1 MERAGVGVFVV
12 ADSVSFRSGRREA
25 AHHRA
30 RRRGAAR
37 ARVPRVPRQAP
48 PRGRADR
55 AGARRN
61 GARARPRDRRRDCPR
76 AQGRRVPLRQPRSA
90 GLPHRELE
98 RRVVAAARV
107 TNTIGGRAF
116 QTSPKRS
123 VEGGRSVESVA
134 VSVLLALVF
143 LAFHL
148 PYLPASLEDL
158 DSINFALGV
167 RHFDVAEHQP
177 HPPGYP
183 VYIAA
188 AKAINAAIGNEVAA
202 LAALSVVAA
211 ALGALAIA
219 ALFRRLD
226 RDRSD
231 T

>member
-12 ADSVSFRSGRREA
+12 ADSVSCRSDRREA

-48 PRGRADR
+48 TRGRADR

-116 QTSPKRS
+116 QTSPRRS

-148 PYLPASLEDL
+148 RYLPQSLEDL

-167 RHFDVAEHQP
+167 RHFDVAQHQP

-183 VYIAA
+183 LYILI
-188 AKAINAAIGNEVAA
+188 AKAVHLAVPSEAATLSIVSLVAGAIGIFAMA
-202 LAALSVVAA
+202 
-211 ALGALAIA
+211 
-219 ALFRRLD
+219 RLMRAVD
-226 RDRSD
+226 DA
-231 T
+231 